1 MPWSGQQLLSF
12 EKVDDLFEALTSV
25 AVRQVEAFTPWAQ
38 TVGLL
43 LATHGALALAKARAR
58 ERSEHLNR
66 ALVSNREIGHQ
77 PQARRPRGRDR
88 PDSPSSRS
96 GFLEPQQDLTAR
108 SGARRG
114 EAARGRAMTPTVRVQ
129 QPSMVSGRATTVM
142 PIAAG
147 ESPAW

>member
-1 MPWSGQQLLSF
+1 MRYDSPPGLPEEYPVLGLAQSYAWSGQQLLSF

-25 AVRQVEAFTPWAQ
+25 AVKQVEAFTLWAQ

-77 PQARRPRGRDR
+77 PLASSPTSRPG
-88 PDSPSSRS
+88 SP
-96 GFLEPQQDLTAR
+96 G
-108 SGARRG
+108 
-114 EAARGRAMTPTVRVQ
+114 
-129 QPSMVSGRATTVM
+129 QPVLPLWV
-142 PIAAG
+142 P
-147 ESPAW
+147 